1 MTNKSHGSDRLP
13 AKNEEE
19 TSLLKYIVKRVLQ
32 AIPML
37 LAVSIIIYALLQAM
51 PGDPIDMYLENP
63 NATLESIEAIKEAYG
78 LNEPVHIQY
87 LNWLKGLV
95 TGDWGRSFNSRRPV
109 LELIGERL
117 APTLQLTGTSFLL
130 SLVIAIPLGVITAV
144 RKGKILDNTVSTGN
158 FLGISM
164 PAFWF
169 GMMLQ
174 LVFAVNL
181 KWLPTAGRTSLT
193 GANAGSFVD
202 ILQHLIMPSIVLA
215 LIYIAS
221 WTRYTRSNFLE
232 VLNQDYIRTARAK
245 GLKEKTVL
253 MLHALRNALIPLVTV
268 VLLDIPAL
276 FSGAVVTETVF
287 AWPGMGSFMNDAL
300 QKQDF
305 PVLMGIL
312 MINAVL
318 VIVGNLIADIL
329 YAVLDPR
336 IKY

>member
-1 MTNKSHGSDRLP
+1 M
-13 AKNEEE
+13 
-19 TSLLKYIVKRVLQ
+19 LKYIVKRVLKT
-32 AIPML
+32 IPML
-37 LAVSIIIYALLQAM
+37 LLVSVIIYGLLQAM
-51 PGDPIDMYLENP
+51 PGDPLDMYIENP
-63 NATLESIEAIKEAYG
+63 SATPEAIEAIKESYG
-78 LNEPVHIQY
+78 LNEPVYIQY
-87 LNWLKGLV
+87 LNWLKGLLS
-95 TGDWGRSFNSRRPV
+95 GDWGRSFTSRRPV
-109 LELIGERL
+109 LELIGEKL
-117 APTLQLTGTSFLL
+117 VPTLQLSGTAFLIAL
-130 SLVIAIPLGVITAV
+130 LIAIPMGVTGAI
-144 RKGKILDNTVSTGN
+144 RKGKIFDNVTSTMT

-174 LVFAVNL
+174 LLFAVEL

-193 GANAGSFVD
+193 GASAGSAVD
-202 ILQHLIMPSIVLA
+202 IIRHLVMPAIVLS

-221 WTRYTRSNFLE
+221 WARYARSNFIE

-253 MLHALRNALIPLVTV
+253 TIHALRNAMIPLVTV
-268 VLLDIPAL
+268 VMLDIPAI

-287 AWPGMGSFMNDAL
+287 AWPGMGSFFNDAL
-300 QKQDF
+300 NKQDF

-318 VIVGNLIADIL
+318 VIFSNLIADIL

>member
-1 MTNKSHGSDRLP
+1 M
-13 AKNEEE
+13 
-19 TSLLKYIVKRVLQ
+19 LKYIAKRILQ

-37 LAVSIIIYALLQAM
+37 IAVSIIIYALLQAM
-51 PGDPIDMYLENP
+51 PGDPLDMYLENP
-63 NATLESIEAIKEAYG
+63 SASPEAIEAIKESYG
-78 LNEPVHIQY
+78 LNEPVYIQY
-87 LNWLKGLV
+87 LNWLKGIV

-109 LELIGERL
+109 LELLAERL
-117 APTLQLTGTSFLL
+117 GPTLQLTGTAFVIALL
-130 SLVIAIPLGVITAV
+130 IAIPMGVTGAV
-144 RKGKILDNTVSTGN
+144 RKGKVFDNVTTTCT

-174 LVFAVNL
+174 LIFSVGL
-181 KWLPTAGRTSLT
+181 KWLPTAGRTSLSGP
-193 GANAGSFVD
+193 GAGGFWDVVR
-202 ILQHLIMPSIVLA
+202 HLILPAIVLS

-245 GLKEKTVL
+245 GLREKVVL
-253 MLHALRNALIPLVTV
+253 NVHALRNALIPLVTV

-300 QKQDF
+300 NKQDF

-312 MINAVL
+312 MINAIL
-318 VIVGNLIADIL
+318 VILGNLIADIL

-336 IKY
+336 VKY

>member
-1 MTNKSHGSDRLP
+1 M
-13 AKNEEE
+13 
-19 TSLLKYIVKRVLQ
+19 LKYIIKRVLK

-37 LAVSIIIYALLQAM
+37 LAVSIVIYALLQAM

-63 NATLESIEAIKEAYG
+63 SATPEAIEAIKKAYG
-78 LNEPVHIQY
+78 LDQPVHIQY
-87 LNWLKGLV
+87 LNWLKGIV
-95 TGDWGRSFNSRRPV
+95 TGDWGRSFMSRRPV
-109 LELIGERL
+109 LELIGEKL
-117 APTLQLTGTSFLL
+117 APTLQLSGTAFLIA
-130 SLVIAIPLGVITAV
+130 LVIAIPLGISGAI
-144 RKGKILDNTVSTGN
+144 RKGKFFDNATSTVT

-174 LVFAVNL
+174 LLFAVQL
-181 KWLPTAGRTSLT
+181 QWLPTAGRTSLT
-193 GANAGSFVD
+193 GGDVGSFTDV
-202 ILQHLIMPSIVLA
+202 LRHLIMPSIVLS

-221 WTRYTRSNFLE
+221 WARYARSNFIE

-245 GLKEKTVL
+245 GLREKTVYTV
-253 MLHALRNALIPLVTV
+253 HALRNALIPLVTV
-268 VLLDIPAL
+268 VMLDIPAI

-287 AWPGMGSFMNDAL
+287 AWPGMGSFFNDAL
-300 QKQDF
+300 NKQDF

-318 VIVGNLIADIL
+318 VIVSNLIADIL
-329 YAVLDPR
+329 YAILDPR

>member
-1 MTNKSHGSDRLP
+1 M
-13 AKNEEE
+13 
-19 TSLLKYIVKRVLQ
+19 LKYIAKRVLQ
-32 AIPML
+32 SIPML
-37 LAVSIIIYALLQAM
+37 IAVSIIIYALLQAM
-51 PGDPIDMYLENP
+51 PGDPLDMYLENP
-63 NATLESIEAIKEAYG
+63 NATPEAIEAIKESYG

-87 LNWLKGLV
+87 LNWFKGII

-117 APTLQLTGTSFLL
+117 LPTLQLTGTAFLFAL
-130 SLVIAIPLGVITAV
+130 LIAVPMGVTGAI
-144 RKGKILDNTVSTGN
+144 RKGKLFDNTTSTLT

-174 LVFAVNL
+174 LLFAVQL
-181 KWLPTAGRTSLT
+181 KWLPTAGRTSLN
-193 GANAGSFVD
+193 GANAGSVGD
-202 ILQHLIMPSIVLA
+202 VVSHLILPAIVLSF
-215 LIYIAS
+215 IYIAS
-221 WTRYTRSNFLE
+221 WARYTRSNYLE

-245 GLKEKTVL
+245 GLRERTVL
-253 MLHALRNALIPLVTV
+253 TVHALRNALIPLVTV
-268 VLLDIPAL
+268 VMLDIPAI

-287 AWPGMGSFMNDAL
+287 SWPGMGSFFNDAL
-300 QKQDF
+300 NKQDF

-312 MINAVL
+312 MINAFL
-318 VIVGNLIADIL
+318 VIMSNLVADIL